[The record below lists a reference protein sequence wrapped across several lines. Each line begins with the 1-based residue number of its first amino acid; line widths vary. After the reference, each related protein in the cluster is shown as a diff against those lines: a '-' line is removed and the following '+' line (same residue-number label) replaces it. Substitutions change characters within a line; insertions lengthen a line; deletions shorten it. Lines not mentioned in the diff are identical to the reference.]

1 MNYESIS
8 NEICHLAEQANI
20 WSSTITIPQGDK
32 YLDISSA
39 AMGKLSTTP
48 TGASNQPLTFPK
60 GKSASVY
67 RFDPEIFNENS
78 WPKLKK
84 MLTKV
89 GCVSGCR
96 LTVSHADTR
105 KTCNCLAAY
114 TLRCTHGYLFRNK
127 GASTFEEGDVGPSNV
142 VTEFIKRVKTKGA
155 TKGKFAMYGFV
166 YTTSYINAISSKQI
180 HIYDFELFSIRNG
193 FNEIEVN
200 KKNHH

>member
-1 MNYESIS
+1 MNVW
-8 NEICHLAEQANI
+8 L
-20 WSSTITIPQGDK
+20 STITIPQGDE

-48 TGASNQPLTFPK
+48 IGASNQPVTFPK

-67 RFDPEIFNENS
+67 RFDPKIFNENS
-78 WPKLKK
+78 WPMLKD

-105 KTCNCLAAY
+105 KMCNRLAAY
-114 TLRCTHGYLFRNK
+114 TLRCTHGRVYQNS
-127 GASTFEEGDVGPSNV
+127 GASTFEEGNIRSSNV

-155 TKGKFAMYGFV
+155 MKGK
-166 YTTSYINAISSKQI
+166 
-180 HIYDFELFSIRNG
+180 
-193 FNEIEVN
+193 
-200 KKNHH
+200 